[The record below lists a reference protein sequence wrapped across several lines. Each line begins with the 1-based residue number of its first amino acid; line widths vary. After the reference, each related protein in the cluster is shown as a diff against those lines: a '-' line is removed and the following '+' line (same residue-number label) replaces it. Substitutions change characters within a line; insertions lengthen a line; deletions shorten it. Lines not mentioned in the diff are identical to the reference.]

1 MKRVDKREWYEILWE
16 QLHRRDDV
24 KTAVILSGPYLGARV
39 MWMGETMV
47 GTSEAPAAFWE
58 REVWQKG
65 KIWEPGLRT
74 VRDGEETYAVFAEV
88 LSKQPRLVILGGGHI
103 SLPLC
108 AMGKMLDFHV
118 TVMDD
123 RPEFANRTRF
133 AGADE
138 VICDSFSECAGRIK
152 DIPNT
157 YYVIVTRG
165 HLGDSICAEQ
175 ILRRKCAY
183 VGMIG
188 SRAKVAMTKE
198 KLEKA
203 GILPQR
209 LEELYAP
216 IGLKIGGQTPA
227 EIAVSILAQIIQVKH
242 AESRSCLDTK
252 IGTWLETEREPAV
265 MAQIIEKKG
274 SAPRGAGSR
283 MVITLGGR
291 SFGSVG
297 GGLAEHEVMEEAKHL
312 RNSQV
317 MEFQMDGRESA
328 STGMICGG
336 SIRVLLERL

>member
-1 MKRVDKREWYEILWE
+1 MERVSKREWYEMLWS
-16 QLHRRDDV
+16 QLQRNEEV
-24 KTAVILSGPYLGARV
+24 KTAVILSGAYLGARI
-39 MWMGETMV
+39 MRTDEITAA
-47 GTSEAPAAFWE
+47 TSEAPEAFWE
-58 REVWQKG
+58 SAAWQKG
-65 KIWEPGLRT
+65 ESWEPGLRT
-74 VRDGEETYAVFAEV
+74 VGEGEATYSVFAEV
-88 LSKQPRLVILGGGHI
+88 LSRRPRLVILGGGHI

-123 RPEFANRTRF
+123 RPEFANRKRF

-138 VICDSFSECAGRIK
+138 VICDSFSECARRIP
-152 DIPNT
+152 DVPNT

-203 GILPQR
+203 GISPQR

-227 EIAVSILAQIIQVKH
+227 EIAVSIMAQIIQVKH
-242 AESRSCLDTK
+242 AESRSCLDTE
-252 IGTWLETEREPAV
+252 IGTWLEEKREPAV

-283 MVITLGGR
+283 MVITSDGR

-297 GGLAEHEVMEEAKHL
+297 GGLAEYEVMEEAKHL
-312 RNSQV
+312 RKSQV
-317 MEFQMDGRESA
+317 MEFRMDGRESA

-336 SIRVLLERL
+336 SIRVLMERL